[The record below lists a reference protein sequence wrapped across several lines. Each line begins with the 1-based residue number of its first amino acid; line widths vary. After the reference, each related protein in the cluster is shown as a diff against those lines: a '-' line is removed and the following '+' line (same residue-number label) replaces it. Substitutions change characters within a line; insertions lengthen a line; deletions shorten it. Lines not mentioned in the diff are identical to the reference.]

1 MMSRG
6 VIYSCAGNIRFLI
19 ESIKSAES
27 VKKFIPD
34 INICLFH
41 DYSDEIVNSMD
52 TSVFTEIRKI
62 VIPDNSDPRF
72 KGHMGCFLAKLYSI
86 QQTPY
91 DYTLFLDTDTEIKRR
106 LPTFFDLLK
115 NFDIA
120 IAPGPMTQPPTSAND
135 IINEI
140 PNEFPELNTG
150 VILYKKSKKMDK
162 FLNDWKETFLH
173 NINGLYREHGKGG
186 EQVSLRYLLWNNDTI
201 RMHILS
207 TQGVPNMFN
216 FRWGPLDKEFIFK
229 NKVAIHH
236 TRYK

>member
-1 MMSRG
+1 MTKG
-6 VIYSCAGNIRFLI
+6 VIYSCAGNIRFLR

-27 VKKFIPD
+27 VKKFMPN

-41 DYSDEIVNSMD
+41 NYSDTMLNSVD
-52 TSVFTEIRKI
+52 VAVFTEVRKI
-62 VIPDNSDPRF
+62 VLPDNNDPKF
-72 KGHMGCFLAKLYSI
+72 NGHMGCFLAKLYSI

-120 IAPGPMTQPPTSAND
+120 IAPGPMTQPPKNSDD
-135 IINEI
+135 IINLI
-140 PNEFPELNTG
+140 PDEFPELNTG
-150 VILYKKSKKMDK
+150 VILYKKSEKMDK
-162 FLNDWKETFLH
+162 FLNTWKETFLH

-186 EQVSLRYLLWNNDTI
+186 EQVALRYLLWSHQSI
-201 RMHILS
+201 RMHIFS
-207 TQGVPNMFN
+207 TTGIPNMFN
-216 FRWGPLDKEFIFK
+216 FRWGPTNKQFSFEH
-229 NKVAIHH
+229 KVAIHH